1 MVQLTLCFNKL
12 KKILKKQLHQI
23 KNFTKLN
30 HTPPPQKTFSPLL
43 KLKPIKQVIYL
54 FNLLGRPFYLLILIF
69 ILAISN
75 LVNLIF
81 SSLDLIKRIKL
92 TNNLKISLPSFP
104 KLSLSSLPKISLPT
118 LKITLPSFKITLPKL
133 SQIKTPSLP
142 QIKPFKPSKRFF
154 IYFSL
159 FLSLTGLIYLQILKD
174 LPSPH
179 QLKNNNLPLST
190 QIYDRNGELLFTF
203 YNDQNRQLTKLNNIP
218 QHVIDATLA
227 TEDEKFYQHQ
237 GLSVSGILR
246 AIKHNL
252 TDNQLQGG
260 STITQQLIKNTL
272 LNNKKTLTRKL
283 KEVILAIHTELIFDK
298 KTILSMYFNHIPYGG
313 PVYGIE
319 AASHHYFNKT
329 VQDLNLSEAALL
341 AGLPQAPTKYSPFS
355 HPQKAKAR
363 QITVLKR
370 MLKEQLITQ
379 DQYQQA
385 IEAPLKYN
393 PNPNSIKAP
402 HFVMYVYQK
411 LTDQYNPQVI
421 AQGGLK
427 ITTTLDLKIQNQAE
441 EILKEELEKLKNLN
455 VNNGATLITDPQSGQ
470 ILAMVGSKDYFDPNI
485 DGQVNITTSLRQPG
499 SAIKPINYALA
510 FEKGF
515 TPSTTIED
523 APIAFRLPNQKTWTP
538 RNYDNKFHG
547 KVTLRTA
554 LASSYN
560 IPAIKLLNRNG
571 ISQMV
576 LLAQKMGIDTWND
589 PSRYGLSLTLGSNE
603 VKMTDL
609 AEVYGTFANLGNHV
623 ELTPIISIKNSNNQ
637 PLQYSP
643 CPNSK
648 CQPNQVIN
656 PSTAFLINDVLSDP
670 QARAPAFGYNSIL
683 NIPQHQVAVKTG
695 TSNNLRDNW
704 TIGYTSDQLVVTWVG
719 NNDNTPMSKVASG
732 ITGASPIW
740 AKTINLSL
748 QDRSTAHQ
756 FSSPETIVKVAICP
770 LTNTLTCEACPN
782 PKLETFATGTQPK
795 TACTQKQ
802 IKAIITP
809 QTTPSNQPL
818 AETKKLPPAISTTRQ

>member
-12 KKILKKQLHQI
+12 RKILKKQLHQI
-23 KNFTKLN
+23 KNFTTLN
-30 HTPPPQKTFSPLL
+30 HTTHTPRTFSPLL
-43 KLKPIKQVIYL
+43 KLKPIKQVIFL
-54 FNLLGRPFYLLILIF
+54 FNLLGRPLYLLILLL
-69 ILAISN
+69 ILVISN
-75 LVNLIF
+75 LI
-81 SSLDLIKRIKL
+81 SLTTSAFGLIKKIQL
-92 TNNLKISLPSFP
+92 PSSLKISLP
-104 KLSLSSLPKISLPT
+104 SLPKISLPSFN
-118 LKITLPSFKITLPKL
+118 LTLPR
-133 SQIKTPSLP
+133 LP
-142 QIKPFKPSKRFF
+142 QIQPPSIPQLKTPQFPKRFF
-154 IYFSL
+154 IYFTF
-159 FLSLTGLIYLQILKD
+159 FLTLTSLIYFQILKD

-179 QLKNNNLPLST
+179 QLKNNNFPLST

-203 YNDQNRQLTKLNNIP
+203 YNNQNRQLIKLNNIP
-218 QHVIDATLA
+218 QYVIDATLA

-246 AIKHNL
+246 AAKHNL
-252 TDNQLQGG
+252 TDDQLQGG

-298 KTILSMYFNHIPYGG
+298 ETILTLYFNHIPYGG

-319 AASHHYFNKT
+319 AASHHYFKKT
-329 VQDLNLSEAALL
+329 TQDLNLAEAALL

-363 QITVLKR
+363 QITVLNR

-385 IEAPLKYN
+385 INTPLNYN

-411 LTDQYNPQVI
+411 LADQYSPQTI

-441 EILKEELEKLKNLN
+441 EILREELNNLKNLN
-455 VNNGATLITDPQSGQ
+455 VNNGAILITDPQTGQ
-470 ILAMVGSKDYFDPNI
+470 ILAMVGSKNYFDPKI

-547 KVTLRTA
+547 EVTLRTA

-571 ISQMV
+571 ITQMV
-576 LLAQKMGIDTWND
+576 ILAQKMGITTWND

-609 AEVYGTFANLGNHV
+609 AEVYGTFANLGNHI
-623 ELTPIISIKNSNNQ
+623 ELTPIISVTNSNNQ
-637 PLQYSP
+637 SLQYSP
-643 CPNSK
+643 CPDSK
-648 CQPNQVIN
+648 CQPKQVIN
-656 PSTAFLINDVLSDP
+656 PSTAFLINDILSDR

-695 TSNNLRDNW
+695 TSNDLRDNW
-704 TIGYTSDQLVVTWVG
+704 AIGYTSDHLVVTWVG

-740 AKTINLSL
+740 AKTISSSL
-748 QDRSTAHQ
+748 QNRTNIHQ

-770 LTNTLTCEACPN
+770 LTNTLTCDACPN

-818 AETKKLPPAISTTRQ
+818 AETKRLPPAASTTRQ